1 MINLVQERLNVL
13 ARLYLI
19 IQNNLSESN
28 RLQFDACPLPEIIP
42 INSSHPHIRRLIFL
56 RQYEML
62 YSLRSIQQTRFDI
75 NELPILIRIIDKKSL
90 DDYNHLWEC
99 QIERGHEI
107 ISKNL
112 TENLTN
118 NPNDF
123 RTYPYLIS
131 KDHNSIR
138 TFSDAI
144 YMDLAIDGIRS
155 RTKLDQYGLA
165 HVEQKI
171 EGETIYIRVKL
182 SNLSLEINEKYYL
195 SERYVDFNTKKAIQA
210 LEQATSLTIQILDD
224 PRQLKKPEAVQK
236 TSQVLQQ
243 NILNMFSKREPSIKP
258 EGLHL
263 LNKAQQIACEKVKNE
278 RVTLIWGP
286 PGKNNLS
293 YLIQRMRFYL
303 RYW

>member
-1 MINLVQERLNVL
+1 MN
-13 ARLYLI
+13 
-19 IQNNLSESN
+19 
-28 RLQFDACPLPEIIP
+28 P

-56 RQYEML
+56 REYEML

-75 NELPILIRIIDKKSL
+75 NEPPILIRIIDKKSL
-90 DDYNHLWEC
+90 DKYNHLWEC
-99 QIERGHEI
+99 QVERGHEM

-118 NPNDF
+118 TNDF

-131 KDHNSIR
+131 KDNNSIQ
-138 TFSDAI
+138 TYSDAI
-144 YMDLAIDGIRS
+144 YMDSAIDGIRS
-155 RTKLDQYGLA
+155 HTKLDQCGLA

-171 EGETIYIRVKL
+171 DGETIYIRVKL
-182 SNLSLEINEKYYL
+182 CNLYLEIDQQYYL

-210 LEQATSLTIQILDD
+210 LEQVTPLTIQILDD

-236 TSQVLQQ
+236 INQTLQK

-258 EGLHL
+258 EGLHM
-263 LNKAQQIACEKVKNE
+263 LNKAQQMACEKVKNE

-286 PGKNNLS
+286 PGKNPLYYLVQKLTFDLEKLS
-293 YLIQRMRFYL
+293 
-303 RYW
+303 